1 MNTRNQ
7 EQLFD
12 REKLMMSC
20 PESSAG
26 SPTPW
31 GLSLNNRMSAAA
43 GPLFGEGACQS
54 CLGQRGSRCAGQSEK
69 VPAQQ
74 ARDQEVKRHLEW
86 RRAASGQLK
95 QSDDMLEES
104 WWSVLL
110 DITRAFGFMLPITP
124 TLLLILVVR
133 WCLLKMCT
141 GYSSHT
147 GTEEQCVCVCV
158 SV

>member
-12 REKLMMSC
+12 GDKLMMSC

-43 GPLFGEGACQS
+43 GSLFGEGTCQS
-54 CLGQRGSRCAGQSEK
+54 FHRQWGSRWTGQSET

-74 ARDQEVKRHLEW
+74 ARDQEVKRHLECG
-86 RRAASGQLK
+86 RAVSGKLK

-124 TLLLILVVR
+124 ILLLILVVR

-141 GYSSHT
+141 GRHSSHIRV
-147 GTEEQCVCVCV
+147 ENQSVCV
-158 SV
+158 

>member
-43 GPLFGEGACQS
+43 GPLFGEGTCQS
-54 CLGQRGSRCAGQSEK
+54 CLRQRGEQVCWPIREGPSTAGPGPGSEAPSGAKTSCEWATETKWWHAGGKLVECAAGYNK
-69 VPAQQ
+69 GIWI
-74 ARDQEVKRHLEW
+74 H
-86 RRAASGQLK
+86 AAYHTN
-95 QSDDMLEES
+95 
-104 WWSVLL
+104 SVV
-110 DITRAFGFMLPITP
+110 DSSSQMV
-124 TLLLILVVR
+124 LIKDVHRLF
-133 WCLLKMCT
+133 L
-141 GYSSHT
+141 S
-147 GTEEQCVCVCV
+147 
-158 SV
+158 